1 MNHLRAVPDRPP
13 RAVLY
18 LRQSTHRDDSISLE
32 LQESAGREYCIRR
45 GYDVVAVEADPGISG
60 RTWERPAVKRTMAMV
75 EGRDADVIVVWKW
88 SRLSRS
94 RRDWAVAID
103 KIEATGG
110 RLESSTEPVDATTST
125 GRFTRGMLAELAA
138 FESDRI
144 GDTWRESHARRRKL
158 GLPHS
163 GSPRLGYTYSKETKT
178 FSPDPEMAPIVRE
191 LYRRYIDGAGLIT
204 LSKWLRDLHI
214 DSPRSRKP
222 WTHPGLAQFL
232 DGGFAAGYLRIH
244 DPACPERHASGA
256 WCTRKTLLQGAHEAI
271 IDDDT
276 WQAFRTARSQRS
288 TTPPRLVNPTSPL
301 SGVAR
306 CGTCQRR
313 MALHRKGSRPPYIR
327 CAHRECYAP
336 ANATYLAVEEAV
348 RAWLPTVASLVDG
361 HTAGANAA
369 SAAETVERA
378 RLQRI
383 ISEAE
388 RALQQLTIDHAKRLV
403 PTSAYEG
410 ARDQLVDE
418 QRDAAAILKTLE
430 RRTATTDHAA
440 TAAHLLEAWD
450 TLEPAGI
457 SRMLR
462 DLAVVTVQR
471 RVQGSPVNIV
481 VRGAWETAP
490 G

>member
-1 MNHLRAVPDRPP
+1 MNHLRAVPARPA

-32 LQESAGREYCIRR
+32 LQESAGREYCLRR
-45 GYDVVAVEADPGISG
+45 GYEVVAVEADPGISG
-60 RTWERPAVKRTMAMV
+60 RTWERPAVKRTMSMI
-75 EGRDADVIVVWKW
+75 EERDADVIVVWKW

-94 RRDWAVAID
+94 RRDWAVAVD

-110 RLESSTEPVDATTST
+110 RLESSTEPVDTTTST

-163 GSPRLGYTYSKETKT
+163 GSPRLGYTYSPETKS

-191 LYRRYIDGAGLIT
+191 LYRRYIDGAGLVT
-204 LSKWLRDLHI
+204 LSKWLRDLNI

-244 DPACPERHASGA
+244 DPACPDRHASGA
-256 WCTRKTLLQGAHEAI
+256 WCRQKMHIPGAHEAI
-271 IDDDT
+271 LDDET
-276 WQAFRTARSQRS
+276 WQAFLTARTQRT
-288 TTPPRLVNPTSPL
+288 TTPPRLVNAATPL
-301 SGVAR
+301 SGVLHCAA
-306 CGTCQRR
+306 CHRR
-313 MALHRKGSRPPYIR
+313 MALHRKPQGIYIR
-327 CAHRECYAP
+327 CAMRECYQP
-336 ANATYLAVEEAV
+336 AAVTYPVAEEAV
-348 RAWLPTVASLVDG
+348 RAWLPTVALHVDG
-361 HTAGANAA
+361 RAANATA
-369 SAAETVERA
+369 TTAAEKVERA
-378 RLQRI
+378 RLQRTV
-383 ISEAE
+383 SEAE

-403 PTSAYEG
+403 PTAAYEG
-410 ARDQLVDE
+410 ARDQLVAE
-418 QRDAAAILKTLE
+418 QNSASLALQKLE
-430 RRTATTDHAA
+430 RRTASIDHAA
-440 TAAHLLEAWD
+440 VAAQLLEEWD

-462 DLAVVTVQR
+462 DLVVVTVHR
-471 RVQGSPVNIV
+471 REKGSQAKIV
-481 VRGAWETAP
+481 VRGAWETDSA
-490 G
+490 

>member
-1 MNHLRAVPDRPP
+1 MSHLRAVPDRPA

-32 LQESAGREYCIRR
+32 LQESAGREYCLRR

-60 RTWERPAVKRTMAMV
+60 RTWDRPAVRRTMSMI
-75 EGRDADVIVVWKW
+75 EERDADVIVVWKW

-94 RRDWAVAID
+94 RRDWAIAVD

-110 RLESSTEPVDATTST
+110 RLESSTEPVDTTTST

-144 GDTWRESHARRRKL
+144 GDVWRESHARRRKL

-163 GSPRLGYTYSKETKT
+163 GSPRLGYTYSAETKS

-191 LYRRYIDGAGLIT
+191 LYRRYIDGAGLVT

-244 DPACPERHASGA
+244 DPACPDRHPSGA
-256 WCTRKTLLQGAHEAI
+256 WCLRKTHLTGAHEPI
-271 IDDDT
+271 IDDET
-276 WQAFRTARSQRS
+276 WQTFKAARAQRA
-288 TTPPRLVNPTSPL
+288 TTPPRLVRPASPL
-301 SGVAR
+301 SGVAQ
-306 CGTCQRR
+306 CATCQRR
-313 MALHRKGSRPPYIR
+313 MALHRKPQGVYLR
-327 CAHRECYAP
+327 CARRECYEP
-336 ANATYLAVEEAV
+336 AAVTYRAAEEAV
-348 RAWLPTVASLVDG
+348 RTWLPTVARMVDG
-361 HTAGANAA
+361 RAA
-369 SAAETVERA
+369 SATATTAAEKVERA

-383 ISEAE
+383 VSEVE
-388 RALQQLTIDHAKRLV
+388 RTLQQLTIDHAKRLV

-418 QRDAAAILKTLE
+418 QHSASIALQKLD
-430 RRTATTDHAA
+430 RRTASIDHAA
-440 TAAHLLEAWD
+440 VAAQLLDEWD
-450 TLEPAGI
+450 TLDPAGI

-462 DLAVVTVQR
+462 DLVVVTVHR
-471 RVQGSPVNIV
+471 REKGSPAEIV
-481 VRGAWETAP
+481 VRGAWETDTA
-490 G
+490 